1 MCGIAGIINSSKT
14 PIDARQLEEISNI
27 MQHRGPDA
35 QGFYINENVGFAH
48 NRLSLLDL
56 LQRTTKNIDF

>member
-14 PIDARQLEEISNI
+14 PVDARQLEEISNI

-56 LQRTTKNIDF
+56 TERTNKFFNF